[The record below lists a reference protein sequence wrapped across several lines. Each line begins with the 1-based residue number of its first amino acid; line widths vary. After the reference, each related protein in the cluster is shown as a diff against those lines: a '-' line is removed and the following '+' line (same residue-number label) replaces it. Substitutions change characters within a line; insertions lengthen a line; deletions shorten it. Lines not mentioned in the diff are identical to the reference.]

1 MIIRK
6 CESLRK
12 CWNVLFVHIGYSMYM
27 CLCILQSTMF
37 EYLFSV
43 NIIRGNDESVSNQPK
58 TILCSIITKGEEAK
72 LL

>member
-1 MIIRK
+1 
-6 CESLRK
+6 
-12 CWNVLFVHIGYSMYM
+12 
-27 CLCILQSTMF
+27 MF

-43 NIIRGNDESVSNQPK
+43 NIIKGNDESVSNQPK